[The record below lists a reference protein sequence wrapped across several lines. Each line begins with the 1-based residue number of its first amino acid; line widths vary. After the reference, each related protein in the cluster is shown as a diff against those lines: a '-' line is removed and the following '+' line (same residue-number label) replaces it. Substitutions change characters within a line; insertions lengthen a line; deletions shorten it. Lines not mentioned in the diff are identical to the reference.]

1 MMLSMI
7 KKEAL
12 IYESY
17 SFFRKYI
24 HKVFSV
30 ETNILIEEK
39 ILKSQETHLI
49 HNLKKRRHDSLNT
62 EV

>member
-30 ETNILIEEK
+30 ETNILIEEEK
-39 ILKSQETHLI
+39 KNSQENPSNTQS
-49 HNLKKRRHDSLNT
+49 KK
-62 EV
+62 EKA